1 MLTCCAHHHQ
11 LRYVPLAAN
20 IAARHKQR
28 VRKPDPTNTT
38 TIRAA
43 FDRDML
49 RRFKKL
55 RRSIMETIVKND
67 AFGLRA
73 PVVNEPGRQFQFAF
87 PRSSDKVSSFMDW
100 LYAEQSATIL
110 EVQRG
115 APLRSAAERAW
126 SNVYIDSAYQRGI
139 RQAGQELRAAGANVS
154 DRYLDTAFNLPVHAD
169 RVGLIYTRVYSDLKG
184 VTDAM
189 DAQISRVLARGLA
202 EGLGPMEMARNIV
215 DRVDSIGITRART
228 IARTEV
234 IAAHAEASLNSYEE
248 AGLEG
253 VAVSAEFVTAG
264 DNAVCPECE
273 DLEGKTFL
281 IDEARGMIPV
291 HPNCRCAF
299 IPVIEDARGIDL
311 T

>member
-1 MLTCCAHHHQ
+1 MHACCAHHRQ

-20 IAARHKQR
+20 VAARHKLR
-28 VRKPDPTNTT
+28 IRKSDPTNTT
-38 TIRAA
+38 TIRVA
-43 FDRDML
+43 FERDML

-55 RRSIMETIVKND
+55 RRAIVTTIVKND

-73 PVVNEPGRQFQFAF
+73 PAVNEPGRQFQFAF
-87 PRSSDKVSSFMDW
+87 PRSSDKVSSFMEW
-100 LYAEQSATIL
+100 LYAEQSASVL
-110 EVQRG
+110 EVQHG

-126 SNVYIDSAYQRGI
+126 SNVYIDSVYQRGI

-154 DRYLDTAFNLPVHAD
+154 DRYLDTAFNLPIHAD
-169 RVGLIYTRVYSDLKG
+169 RVGLIYTRVFSDLKG

-189 DAQISRVLARGLA
+189 DAQISRVLSRGLL
-202 EGLGPMEMARNIV
+202 EGLGPMEIARDIV
-215 DRVDSIGITRART
+215 DRVDAIGITRART

-253 VAVSAEFVTAG
+253 VAVSAEFTTAG